1 MLLGQV
7 PEAVVWAIYFA
18 PVASTLLITA
28 GLIAR
33 RLFGFA
39 FRDEWAGQLTILAL
53 VVACE
58 QIDGIEIARRNPF
71 AQRCRSQC
79 GHARARRPRG
89 WS

>member
-33 RLFGFA
+33 RLFGVQRL
-39 FRDEWAGQLTILAL
+39 RDEWAGRLTIAAIGIAWLAAL
-53 VVACE
+53 WALDSS
-58 QIDGIEIARRNPF
+58 IGRTARRS
-71 AQRCRSQC
+71 ASTRTS
-79 GHARARRPRG
+79 G
-89 WS
+89 